1 MKTYLKTFYSK
12 TFKSLSIWG
21 SIFFVAV
28 ALAIFPKSYSF
39 DPTVAIEVMGAIIST
54 GLVMAIVLGY
64 GGTLSTI
71 KSTNLSDT
79 FKITGVKK
87 IEMML
92 LSLIP
97 AFTIFFAY
105 VGLSIS
111 LIAIYEAMGQL
122 PLNEL
127 VNAPV
132 VPGMPTGN
140 ANFWSAT
147 NWLAVIS
154 SLFVS
159 FGISLSIS
167 IMIALW
173 TKSDKT
179 YNNISYSYVLAVFLF
194 GGATMPITLLRPAM
208 DKYPVVGDGEE
219 LKAFIYIGRMIP
231 SSYGNFMVAD
241 AIGTSRNAYDLSQQ
255 NVLFDLIGALTW
267 TTLFTSV
274 SIYQYRKW

>member
-1 MKTYLKTFYSK
+1 
-12 TFKSLSIWG
+12 
-21 SIFFVAV
+21 
-28 ALAIFPKSYSF
+28 
-39 DPTVAIEVMGAIIST
+39 MGAIIST

-140 ANFWSAT
+140 ANF
-147 NWLAVIS
+147 
-154 SLFVS
+154 
-159 FGISLSIS
+159 
-167 IMIALW
+167 
-173 TKSDKT
+173 
-179 YNNISYSYVLAVFLF
+179 
-194 GGATMPITLLRPAM
+194 
-208 DKYPVVGDGEE
+208 
-219 LKAFIYIGRMIP
+219 
-231 SSYGNFMVAD
+231 
-241 AIGTSRNAYDLSQQ
+241 
-255 NVLFDLIGALTW
+255 
-267 TTLFTSV
+267 
-274 SIYQYRKW
+274 